1 MTSFEPDGDDSLRL
15 AKDTVSTTI
24 LQKQEVK
31 YRIQG
36 HHTRKRQRPKLLFPS
51 SICAWLHFSLC
62 GLQEL
67 KMVAI
72 AFSQQNKE
80 NLAGDAEDFFIQT
93 LSHKFH

>member
-1 MTSFEPDGDDSLRL
+1 MVLGSLCKSSLPMTSFEPDGDDSLRL

-51 SICAWLHFSLC
+51 SICAWLHFPR
-62 GLQEL
+62 
-67 KMVAI
+67 VAYK
-72 AFSQQNKE
+72 S
-80 NLAGDAEDFFIQT
+80 
-93 LSHKFH
+93 